1 MKKLITALLLVGIVL
16 SGCGGK
22 NEISSNVETE
32 TGVNANSDQKGGE
45 TSVLSSDNYE
55 VNVAEMSYFF
65 NVAYRNMA
73 TYASYFGLDTTKSLK
88 EQECTIDSNGGT
100 WYDFIA
106 NNAKDTA
113 SNMLSIC
120 EAAREAGVELDD
132 EDMAVIDE
140 QIAQFKSMAESS
152 GIALEEYIKNACG
165 KYTEE
170 KDLRRI
176 YELSLLASKY
186 MQDVVEAADVSDDAL
201 EAYVNE
207 NPDNFTTVNY
217 LNYTFDYRDIAGN
230 DADDDAKASARTSV
244 SDYASELAALTDA
257 ESFKAYIRN
266 YAESVLGMSG
276 DELEEEIAST
286 ERNNYSKADAG
297 DDELTLWLFGAK
309 AGETNSEVQNDGDN
323 VAVVMVTREAG
334 RDTAALKNVR
344 HILFK
349 SESYSDDTKV
359 NEVYDK
365 WVEDGKNKDDFIAL
379 VKEYSEDPGSV
390 DNGGLYEN
398 VNRGDMVDEFND
410 WIFDEEREI
419 GDSGIVK
426 TSYGWHI
433 MYFDGNG
440 EQLVWQKSAEE
451 AIRQKAY
458 DDADAS
464 AAEKYTI
471 NVNEEGLGML
481 AD

>member
-1 MKKLITALLLVGIVL
+1 M
-16 SGCGGK
+16 
-22 NEISSNVETE
+22 
-32 TGVNANSDQKGGE
+32 
-45 TSVLSSDNYE
+45 
-55 VNVAEMSYFF
+55 
-65 NVAYRNMA
+65 
-73 TYASYFGLDTTKSLK
+73 
-88 EQECTIDSNGGT
+88 
-100 WYDFIA
+100 
-106 NNAKDTA
+106 
-113 SNMLSIC
+113 
-120 EAAREAGVELDD
+120 
-132 EDMAVIDE
+132 
-140 QIAQFKSMAESS
+140 
-152 GIALEEYIKNACG
+152 
-165 KYTEE
+165 
-170 KDLRRI
+170 
-176 YELSLLASKY
+176 
-186 MQDVVEAADVSDDAL
+186 
-201 EAYVNE
+201 
-207 NPDNFTTVNY
+207 
-217 LNYTFDYRDIAGN
+217 
-230 DADDDAKASARTSV
+230 
-244 SDYASELAALTDA
+244 
-257 ESFKAYIRN
+257 
-266 YAESVLGMSG
+266 
-276 DELEEEIAST
+276 
-286 ERNNYSKADAG
+286 
-297 DDELTLWLFGAK
+297 
-309 AGETNSEVQNDGDN
+309 EVQNDGDN

-440 EQLVWQKSAEE
+440 EQLVWQKNAEE